1 MADYSK
7 EELDRTFCKLI
18 FSENNDSQSETT
30 SKNFSMFLELIIP
43 LRKQKRW
50 HIPYDL
56 ITETIYDGFS
66 VDEDKLKQLPRKVG
80 EKFDSIEKLGSLDQN
95 EVISCRDDTVRHIN
109 LAIHQKQYID
119 RNLKRVN
126 RVISKTEDKLK
137 GINSE
142 AKNTSIALKKI
153 RQIKDSIYSDF
164 IAILGIFTAI
174 TFATFGGLQL
184 IGNIFGK
191 VSKFT
196 FKNIGGVLMLGSI
209 YLLGMYLIL
218 IALLV
223 GVSKLNNRKYYL
235 SNTSVCVLIVS
246 FLSIFTFGLGLLS
259 KEFSIKCVFRGLL
272 ILLVVI
278 WGTVLIKVI
287 YDKISNKKV
296 S

>member
-1 MADYSK
+1 MTNHNK
-7 EELDRTFCKLI
+7 EELDKTFCKLI
-18 FSENNDSQSETT
+18 LSENNDLQSEDT
-30 SKNFSMFLELIIP
+30 SKNFSTFLELIIP

-56 ITETIYDGFS
+56 ITETIYNDFS

-80 EKFDSIEKLGSLDQN
+80 EKFDSIEGSGVLDQN

-126 RVISKTEDKLK
+126 EVIHKTENKLK
-137 GINSE
+137 GINTE
-142 AKNTSIALKKI
+142 AQNTSIALKNIKK
-153 RQIKDSIYSDF
+153 IKDSIYSDF

-191 VSKFT
+191 VSVFT

-223 GVSKLNNRKYYL
+223 GISKLNNRKYCL
-235 SNTSVCVLIVS
+235 SNTSACVLIVS

-259 KEFSIKCVFRGLL
+259 KEFSIKCVFWTMI
-272 ILLVVI
+272 ILLAVI
-278 WGTVLIKVI
+278 WAVLIKVI
-287 YDKISNKKV
+287 CGKLLNKK
-296 S
+296 SA